1 METTFSV
8 LIAPLQKFFEQQA
21 SQIDK
26 VSDSRK
32 LKFTQFTRII
42 LYSFMVQKLSLRKIS
57 NHLKISDTPQ
67 NLGLSYVPWT
77 TLRDGFT
84 RFSQS
89 YFFELYRFILKNI
102 QLLKVKALDEIGL
115 ISLVDGSLFPT
126 IISMDW
132 AEYKKTKNAI
142 RLHLEFSLNQMIP
155 LEFNGLI
162 GNSSE
167 RHFLEKIVQ
176 QGVTYI
182 ADRGYFSFNLANVL
196 AKANAFFILRIK
208 NNMKFELGKILV
220 VSGNIPNCLDEIT
233 DELIRFTNDP
243 HKRVFRL
250 IRFRVIGSEFQIV
263 TNRLDL
269 TTVEIVMLYG
279 YRWQIELLF
288 KFIKR
293 CLMGIHLLN
302 HSKNGVNIQFCCLM
316 ILSVLYLNTQQFCKV
331 AVAHTHTNVKNQE
344 NLQVTSNSK
353 LEDFNNF
360 DCFGPEKWINS
371 INKAFEVYWKIS
383 SYWLENLK
391 DLIDK
396 PFDYQVIKILAV
408 S

>member
-89 YFFELYRFILKNI
+89 YFFELYRFILKNT